1 MKGIEGTTLGRYELQ
16 RRVAQG
22 GMAEIY
28 LGYDR
33 RVRRQ
38 VAVKV
43 LYGRNEAFIRRFERE
58 ALALG
63 TLTHDHI
70 LPLYDFGQQGP
81 WYYLIMPY
89 VKGGTL
95 RDYLQK
101 RKRLTPKEAGSFV
114 GQIASALQCAHN
126 HGVMHRDVKP
136 SNILL
141 RPDGY
146 AYLVDFGLVKATMAA
161 ESLTNAGTIVGTP
174 EYMAPEQ
181 SNGVSDHRSDIY
193 SLGVILYQMLT
204 GQLPF
209 TAESPVAVSLK
220 HIQMTPTPPRK
231 LNSEITPDIEE
242 VILRAMAKDPRER
255 YQEARE
261 LSIAYWKAFQQQQTE
276 LAADGDVTAAGPE
289 ISDRFIDGPE
299 IAEGISPGSTLPLQ
313 SANNLQAYRPATP
326 LLIPLVEMAGEPT
339 DAIPIHSSLASKPG
353 YSATNAVSK
362 ARRLRI
368 PLIALTCLALLMVIP
383 LGLFW
388 GLQQSQKATTLSSMT
403 RQQLQANLTAIAAR
417 AQAQLQA
424 TLAAQ
429 SRVQGSTGADT
440 GLNTGQ
446 LLYASDMK
454 NPGGGWVNDGSQ
466 CSFSPQGYHVQVYTP
481 YRVAWC
487 YSSQEQF
494 SDAKITVQA
503 QLLHGNIY
511 GLIFRL
517 NPANQSFY
525 ALEINNNGEYRFVRA
540 QSNNPLNWLTLIDW
554 TPSSAIQSGYGH
566 INIFT
571 VLAKGP
577 ELSFYIN
584 REFVGS
590 FSDKTY
596 ASGFIALLAGEDDN
610 GEAEAIFDNLGV
622 YQYS

>member
-101 RKRLTPKEAGSFV
+101 RKRLTLKEAGSFV
-114 GQIASALQCAHN
+114 DQIASALQCAHN

-146 AYLVDFGLVKATMAA
+146 AYLVDFGLVKATMAG

-181 SNGVSDHRSDIY
+181 SHGVSDHRSDIY

-220 HIQMTPTPPRK
+220 HIQTTPTSPRK
-231 LNSEITPDIEE
+231 LNSEITPGIEE

-261 LSIAYWKAFQQQQTE
+261 LSIAYWKALPQKQTE
-276 LAADGDVTAAGPE
+276 LVGDGDLMAAGPE
-289 ISDRFIDGPE
+289 ISDRSVEGTE
-299 IAEGISPGSTLPLQ
+299 IARGISSGSTLPLQ
-313 SANNLQAYRPATP
+313 SANHLQAYRPATP

-339 DAIPIHSSLASKPG
+339 DAIPIHENMASKPG
-353 YSATNAVSK
+353 DSATNAVSK
-362 ARRLRI
+362 AHRLRI
-368 PLIALTCLALLMVIP
+368 PLIALACLALLMAIP

-388 GLQQSQKATTLSSMT
+388 GLQHSQKTTSMT
-403 RQQLQANLTAIAAR
+403 RQQLQANLTAIAAAR

-429 SRVQGSTGADT
+429 SRVQGPTGADT

-466 CSFSPQGYHVQVYTP
+466 CSFSPQGYHVHVYTP

-517 NPANQSFY
+517 NPANRSFY

-540 QSNNPLNWLTLIDW
+540 QGNNPLNWLTLIDW
-554 TPSSAIQSGYGH
+554 TPSSAIQKGYGH
-566 INIFT
+566 INTFT

-584 REFVGS
+584 RVFIGS

-596 ASGFIALLAGEDDN
+596 TSGFIALLAGEDNN
-610 GEAEAIFDNLGV
+610 GEAEAIFDNVGV